1 MSKRKFSIGYS
12 LPNEDDYGL
21 TKLGPALD
29 EAERL
34 GVDYVEIALYA
45 TDLVANGRVLTD
57 RLARV
62 KALTSGRPF
71 GYTLHG
77 PLGLDLMDGS
87 ERAAMHKQVLLAQL
101 EITAE
106 LGGVHYVA
114 HAGKY
119 AVAGGNPDAAYARQR
134 DALAEVASDAA
145 ARGITIAIENLFAT
159 ELGREPPLPSK
170 LATEIAS
177 IDHPAIRGCLDFSHA
192 FLETDRQGADFMA
205 EAATLAP
212 FAKHLHMHDS
222 FGKLWPS
229 PPSHRSER
237 LAFGIGDLHLPLG
250 LGSIPWDDLMERLVF
265 PEGAIFILEL
275 APPYWPDLALSLERM
290 RDLASRARIGG
301 VAAG

>member
-12 LPNEDDYGL
+12 LPNEEDYAL

-45 TDLVANGRVLTD
+45 TDLVANGRVLAD

-62 KALTSGRPF
+62 KALTRGRSF
-71 GYTLHG
+71 GYSLHG

-87 ERAAMHKQVLLAQL
+87 ERAALHKQVLRAQL

-106 LGGVHYVA
+106 MGGAHYVA

-119 AVAGGNPDAAYARQR
+119 AVAGGDPDAAYERQR
-134 DALAEVASDAA
+134 EALADVADEAEA
-145 ARGITIAIENLFAT
+145 HGITIVVENLFST
-159 ELGREPPLPSK
+159 ESGREPPLPSK
-170 LATEIAS
+170 LAAEIAA
-177 IDHPAIRGCLDFSHA
+177 IDHPAIRACLDFSHA

-205 EAATLAP
+205 EVAALAP

-229 PPSHRSER
+229 APSHRSER

-250 LGSIPWDDLMERLVF
+250 LGSIPWDDLMEQLVF
-265 PEGAIFILEL
+265 PEEPIFILEL

-290 RDLASRARIGG
+290 RDLASRARIGTS
-301 VAAG
+301 AAG